1 MGPRGRANH
10 VGAGAGCL
18 GVICPEEIPFLIG
31 SHPHKENR
39 LNDLKILYAG
49 QSLSEPT
56 GGGELSALTILR
68 HLALHHD
75 VRAVGGGTEDAHKSG
90 PQGIDIHNHALPPA
104 RGLFLQSGHTEREAL
119 FRQAIRG
126 HLARF
131 KPQLVLMQ
139 QPGFLLP
146 GDLEESTRLVMFI
159 RSGLCFGCWDPNPIR
174 WRSRVTSAFTFRR
187 FQKFRPLLQR
197 ADLIVSNS
205 EYMRK
210 ELFRRR
216 GLRSVSVPPLV
227 AAIETDEAQR
237 PSSTRPYITMVGLDP
252 WKGGDIAI
260 RLAQAMPQ
268 RQFLFVAGNRAK
280 PSLVSEAETLD
291 NVKLARWTDDMSVHY
306 LQTRTLLIPSRV
318 EPFGR
323 VAVEAGRYG
332 IPSIATD
339 TGGLPEA
346 VGDGGILLTPKAGLR
361 EWVDAITSLDDD
373 KRHEQLAS
381 EAAEHARRLQPARV
395 LNLLESAIREH
406 TGIDLAAEV
415 EQAPTR
421 KVVEPPSVTGH

>member
-1 MGPRGRANH
+1 M
-10 VGAGAGCL
+10 
-18 GVICPEEIPFLIG
+18 
-31 SHPHKENR
+31 
-39 LNDLKILYAG
+39 KILYAG

-56 GGGELSALTILR
+56 GGGELSALAILR
-68 HLALHHD
+68 HLAVHHEI
-75 VRAVGGGTEDAHKSG
+75 RAVGGGSTDSRITDAK
-90 PQGIDIHNHALPPA
+90 GIDIYNHALPA
-104 RGLFLQSGHTEREAL
+104 AKGIFLQSGHTEREAL
-119 FRQAIRG
+119 FRQIIRD

-139 QPGFLLP
+139 QPGFLQP
-146 GDLEESTRLVMFI
+146 GDLDERTRLVMFI

-174 WRSRVTSAFTFRR
+174 WRSLVASAFTFRR
-187 FQKFRPLLQR
+187 FHKFRPLLQR
-197 ADLIVSNS
+197 ANLIVCNS

-216 GLRSVSVPPLV
+216 GLHSVSIPPLV
-227 AAIETDEAQR
+227 DEVAHSDAQR
-237 PSSTRPYITMVGLDP
+237 PSSSRPFITLVGLDP

-260 RLAQAMPQ
+260 GLAQAMPQ
-268 RQFLFVAGNRAK
+268 RQFLFAAGNRAN
-280 PSLVSEAETLD
+280 PGLVSEAE
-291 NVKLARWTDDMSVHY
+291 KLANVQLETWTDDMSVHY